1 MVDLEQILRVALNN
15 ENVKTLEENSV
26 FREYEPFWK
35 PYWILSELESFI
47 TGRKS
52 VDTFFDTLQHGTEVL
67 VSLDDPWPFFGLA
80 FPPSSKLD
88 FTKIFEFLTL
98 FGVMMNLL
106 IVNFENHTK

>member
-52 VDTFFDTLQHGTEVL
+52 VDSFFDTLQHGTEVM
-67 VSLDDPWPFFGLA
+67 VSLDDPWSFLA
-80 FPPSSKLD
+80 LHYLHLPTWILRKALNF
-88 FTKIFEFLTL
+88 
-98 FGVMMNLL
+98 
-106 IVNFENHTK
+106 NFEWSYDEFVACQF

>member
-35 PYWILSELESFI
+35 PYWILSALESFI

-52 VDTFFDTLQHGTEVL
+52 VDSFFDTLQHGTEVL
-67 VSLDDPWPFFGLA
+67 VSLDDPWPVLA
-80 FPPSSKLD
+80 LHYLHLPTWILRKALNF
-88 FTKIFEFLTL
+88 
-98 FGVMMNLL
+98 
-106 IVNFENHTK
+106 NFEWSYDKFVACQF